1 MALVKSLFVMSLMLL
16 IACSIEPPPLPSKI
30 GTNVWPGYEPLYLAR
45 ERGQLD
51 KKEFQLIEYHSASEV
66 IRAFRNGSLDMA
78 ALTMDEVLMLLQS
91 NVPLKVVL
99 VMDVSAGGDVI
110 MAKPSIQQFSEL
122 KGKRIAVE
130 SSAVGAYVVTRALE
144 LNGMSLTDVE
154 IKNISHSAHVEA
166 YKNDV
171 ADAVVTFE
179 PTRTKLLNAGAHEV
193 FSSRQIPGEIVDVL
207 VVHEKY
213 LAQRPERIKKL
224 INTWFDTLGFMQQQ
238 REEAM
243 TVIAKRLLLEPAEAE
258 SLYYG
263 LTLPSRAENQRL
275 LDDPNP
281 ALAETIGKLES
292 AMLKQKLLQRDVDT
306 SQLLSAGML

>member
-1 MALVKSLFVMSLMLL
+1 MALVKSFFVMSLMLL
-16 IACSIEPPPLPSKI
+16 IACSVEPPPLPSKI

-45 ERGQLD
+45 ELGQLD

-78 ALTMDEVLMLLQS
+78 ALTMDEVLMLLQN

-99 VMDVSAGGDVI
+99 VMDISAGGDVI
-110 MAKPSIQQFSEL
+110 MAKPGIQQFNDL

-130 SSAVGAYVVTRALE
+130 SSAVGGYVVTRALE
-144 LNGMSLTDVE
+144 LNEMVLTDVE
-154 IKNISHSAHVEA
+154 IKNITPSAHEAA
-166 YKNDV
+166 YKNGV
-171 ADAVVTFE
+171 VDAVVTFE

-224 INTWFDTLGFMQQQ
+224 INTWFDTLDFMQQQ
-238 REEAM
+238 REKAM

-258 SLYYG
+258 ALYYG
-263 LTLPSRAENQRL
+263 LKLPSRIENQRL
-275 LDDPNP
+275 LGGPNP
-281 ALAETIGKLES
+281 ALVETIGKLES
-292 AMLKQKLLQRDVDT
+292 TMLKQKLLQRDVDA
-306 SQLLSAGML
+306 SQLLSAEML